1 MKILEIAGLFG
12 TIWFLCTEGLGY
24 WNIGTNTGLI
34 VSVLIFLAAKYHCQ
48 IREWCSRHK
57 SRFYKVICSILYLV
71 IAAVISLA
79 EITTGLI
86 LSVHSNGQKENST
99 VIILGSGVNDDGRPS
114 DVMRER
120 LDTALEYLNDN
131 PHSAIIVSGGLDDQ
145 GGYTEA
151 ESMKDYL
158 IEHGIKSDRIYL
170 ENQSHSTRENIEY
183 SETVLQNNHLSAS
196 VLIVTSDFHLYRAGY
211 LARHYHLDYE
221 LLGSPTPWY
230 VLPSYWIREMYGIL
244 HEWIAD

>member
-1 MKILEIAGLFG
+1 M
-12 TIWFLCTEGLGY
+12 
-24 WNIGTNTGLI
+24 
-34 VSVLIFLAAKYHCQ
+34 
-48 IREWCSRHK
+48 
-57 SRFYKVICSILYLV
+57 ICSILYLV

-79 EITTGLI
+79 VITTGLI
-86 LSVHSNGQKENST
+86 LSVRSNGQKENST

-151 ESMKDYL
+151 DYL
-158 IEHGIKSDRIYL
+158 IEHGIGSDRIYL

-183 SETVLQNNHLSAS
+183 SEAVLQNNHLSTS
-196 VLIVTSDFHLYRAGY
+196 VLIVTSDFHLYRAGC